1 MDIVE
6 AISNATAEDVAKI
19 DAKIEE
25 IKKRINEDTRKMRA
39 LVKLR
44 KTINCAITGEPAR
57 KERTKK
63 QVAMQL
69 TGVPK
74 KQSSSTADN
83 IHSMRMD
90 IVRCLRSAHC
100 AMTPAHLCEKLAINP
115 ESITMLLSHGWFAR
129 VDKGYVL
136 TPLGEQQL

>member
-19 DAKIEE
+19 DAMIEE

-39 LVKLR
+39 LMRLR
-44 KTINCAITGEPAR
+44 KTINCAIS
-57 KERTKK
+57 
-63 QVAMQL
+63 
-69 TGVPK
+69 GVPDRKPYTRKPKFSGPQQQPK
-74 KQSSSTADN
+74 KSTQSTADN

-115 ESITMLLSHGWFAR
+115 ESIVMLLSHGWFAR